1 MAKSPTIVSGGFRAD
16 RKYKVLIEML
26 GNHRGKLENGE
37 PDYSEG
43 GWPEGSVVT
52 PAELGTNEAGTER
65 LVRLGAIEPY
75 VLMVPQD
82 L

>member
-1 MAKSPTIVSGGFRAD
+1 MAKAATIVSGGFRAD

-37 PDYSEG
+37 PDHSEG
-43 GWPEGSVVT
+43 GWPEGSIVT
-52 PAELGTNEAGTER
+52 PAQLGTNQAETDR
-65 LVRLGAIEPY
+65 LVALGAIEPH
-75 VLMVPQD
+75 VLMVPQE